1 MHWKGVR
8 PENFG
13 SVRTVLTS
21 LLRRGPDFVSSDHGN
36 GLQKLDLR
44 DIKEKEKNLMIR
56 YKVGTRSRSFPIFVL
71 VS

>member
-21 LLRRGPDFVSSDHGN
+21 LLRRGPDFVSGDHGN

-44 DIKEKEKNLMIR
+44 DIKEKESKELNDQVPGEDEI
-56 YKVGTRSRSFPIFVL
+56 KVIPYFCLG
-71 VS
+71 